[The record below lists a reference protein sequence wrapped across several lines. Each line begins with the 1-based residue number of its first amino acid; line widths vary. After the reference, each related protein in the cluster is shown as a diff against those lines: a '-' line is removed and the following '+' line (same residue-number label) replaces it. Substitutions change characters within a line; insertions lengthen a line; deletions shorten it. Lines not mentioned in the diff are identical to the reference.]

1 MARNV
6 KITDEATISAVYA
19 ALDLKAPED
28 RALARITVILEPGKP
43 IRLTEDTVLFFDT
56 PEPEKSAT
64 ETAPNA
70 PIEEVAK
77 TEE

>member
-1 MARNV
+1 MARNI
-6 KITDEATISAVYA
+6 KLTDEATISAVYA

-43 IRLTEDTVLFFDT
+43 VRLTEDTVLFFDA
-56 PEPEKSAT
+56 PEPDKAAI
-64 ETAPNA
+64 ETAPDA
-70 PIEEVAK
+70 PVEEVAK